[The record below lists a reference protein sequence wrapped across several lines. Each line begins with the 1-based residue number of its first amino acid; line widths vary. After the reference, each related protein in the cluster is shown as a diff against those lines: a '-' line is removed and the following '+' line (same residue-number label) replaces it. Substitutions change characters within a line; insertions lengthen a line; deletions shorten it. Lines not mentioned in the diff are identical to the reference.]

1 MIVLLV
7 ISLVVM
13 HVFLDSVVVFNNRLS
28 GEPKI
33 MVKLEIHIP
42 PAQAELC
49 TVHARRL
56 PTLYRPTK
64 TGFTEEVCRGLH
76 RPDDAVV
83 VRELHTAIVSE
94 TRIKEGYKVEYY
106 EPVEYFV
113 VVFCRSKEGCSG
125 TGGYTRFTQVAWCQ
139 HTYSR

>member
-1 MIVLLV
+1 
-7 ISLVVM
+7 
-13 HVFLDSVVVFNNRLS
+13 
-28 GEPKI
+28 

-56 PTLYRPTK
+56 PTK
-64 TGFTEEVCRGLH
+64 TGFTEVVCRGLH

-83 VRELHTAIVSE
+83 VRELCTAIVSE
-94 TRIKEGYKVEYY
+94 TRIKEEYKIEYY

-113 VVFCRSKEGCSG
+113 VVSCRSKEGCSG
-125 TGGYTRFTQVAWCQ
+125 TGGYTRSTQVA
-139 HTYSR
+139 